1 MVVDAVRTYLDAAS
15 GLTELS
21 RKDAVTAAKA
31 LLRAEGT
38 AAPAPTE
45 HEAPPPRLGQSIQAL
60 AGELIETNRSNRSAI
75 ADLVRAEVGR
85 QLERMDVV
93 PRTEHDRLVRRT
105 AELERRLAAR
115 QGLERPSA
123 QAEGATASGVRPVP
137 SDGGAAPLPAGEAA
151 GAETGT
157 DGAEAEEEPDTAAMT
172 GARSAPGDGGGE
184 GEDGDAKQ
192 HTAKKPAPRAKPRTA
207 AKSTPKPARSRST
220 AKRKGPAKK

>member
-75 ADLVRAEVGR
+75 ADLVRVEVGR

-115 QGLERPSA
+115 QGVERPSA
-123 QAEGATASGVRPVP
+123 QAEGATASGARSVP
-137 SDGGAAPLPAGEAA
+137 SDGGAAPLPDGEAA
-151 GAETGT
+151 RAESGA
-157 DGAEAEEEPDTAAMT
+157 DGAEADEDPDGVART
-172 GARSAPGDGGGE
+172 GAPSAPGGE
-184 GEDGDAKQ
+184 DEDGDAKQ